1 MRSKT
6 YWAGQ
11 YLLASST
18 MFLLLALVDW
28 LLGDSLAATWPAT
41 LGWSCA
47 AAAIFVASRYRQAK
61 TASRRPSRGADTSIL
76 QDGSIRGLPGGGKLP
91 PGMDMPLQ
99 NLQDSA

>member
-1 MRSKT
+1 MRPFS

-28 LLGDSLAATWPAT
+28 LRGDSLADTWPAT

-47 AAAIFVASRYRQAK
+47 AAAIFVASRYRQA
-61 TASRRPSRGADTSIL
+61 RRGAACAL
-76 QDGSIRGLPGGGKLP
+76 CEDGEPAAKPRR
-91 PGMDMPLQ
+91 
-99 NLQDSA
+99 

>member
-1 MRSKT
+1 MRSMT

-28 LLGDSLAATWPAT
+28 LRGDSLAATWPAT

-47 AAAIFVASRYRQAK
+47 AAAIFVASRYRQARAGAACALCEDGK
-61 TASRRPSRGADTSIL
+61 PAAKPRR
-76 QDGSIRGLPGGGKLP
+76 
-91 PGMDMPLQ
+91 
-99 NLQDSA
+99 